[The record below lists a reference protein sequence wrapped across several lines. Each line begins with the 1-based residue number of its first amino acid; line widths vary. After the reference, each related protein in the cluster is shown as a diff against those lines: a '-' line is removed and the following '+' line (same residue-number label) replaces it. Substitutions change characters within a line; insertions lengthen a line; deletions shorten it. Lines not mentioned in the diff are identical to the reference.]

1 MRISIFFFTC
11 FCVFFLHVKLKAQS
25 ENDPKTNFKNKTTDV
40 HQHTVITSENIKS
53 DPSNFRLFSSRNSE
67 VLFDDKNNQC
77 KIFRSFFT
85 EYQDDIF
92 LIKQNIKSGMFYEVD
107 DLNNTFTT
115 TEKIVISGT
124 KFIEM
129 VTYKSDKKHI
139 KLIKMLVPDQKLKE
153 FKPLYDK
160 YLDDYLN

>member
-1 MRISIFFFTC
+1 M
-11 FCVFFLHVKLKAQS
+11 KLKIF
-25 ENDPKTNFKNKTTDV
+25 DYFHP
-40 HQHTVITSENIKS
+40 
-53 DPSNFRLFSSRNSE
+53 E
-67 VLFDDKNNQC
+67 VLFDDKNNKC

>member
-1 MRISIFFFTC
+1 MKS
-11 FCVFFLHVKLKAQS
+11 QS
-25 ENDPKTNFKNKTTDV
+25 KNDLNIDYDNRATDV
-40 HQHTVITSENIKS
+40 HVNSSEITQSETQ
-53 DPSNFRLFSSRNSE
+53 NFRLFSSRNSE

>member
-1 MRISIFFFTC
+1 M
-11 FCVFFLHVKLKAQS
+11 FLHTLLCIFILNIEMKSQS
-25 ENDPKTNFKNKTTDV
+25 KNDLNIDYDNRATDV
-40 HQHTVITSENIKS
+40 HVNSSEITQSETQ
-53 DPSNFRLFSSRNSE
+53 NFRLFSSRNSE

>member
-1 MRISIFFFTC
+1 MRIL
-11 FCVFFLHVKLKAQS
+11 VFLHILLCIFILNIEMKSQS
-25 ENDPKTNFKNKTTDV
+25 KNDLNIDYDNRATDV
-40 HQHTVITSENIKS
+40 HVNSSEIKQS
-53 DPSNFRLFSSRNSE
+53 ETQNFRLFSSRNSE

>member
-1 MRISIFFFTC
+1 MRILVLLNTLM
-11 FCVFFLHVKLKAQS
+11 CVFILNIEMKSQSKNDLKIDYHNRATDVQVNSSEIIQS
-25 ENDPKTNFKNKTTDV
+25 ET
-40 HQHTVITSENIKS
+40 Q
-53 DPSNFRLFSSRNSE
+53 NFRLFSSRNSE

>member
-1 MRISIFFFTC
+1 MFLNTLM
-11 FCVFFLHVKLKAQS
+11 CVFIFNIEMKSQSKNDLKI
-25 ENDPKTNFKNKTTDV
+25 ELGNKTTV
-40 HQHTVITSENIKS
+40 HHVNLSENIQS
-53 DPSNFRLFSSRNSE
+53 ETQNFHLFSSRNSE
-67 VLFDDKNNQC
+67 ILLDDKTNKC

>member
-1 MRISIFFFTC
+1 MRIL
-11 FCVFFLHVKLKAQS
+11 VFLHTLLCIFILNIEMKSQS
-25 ENDPKTNFKNKTTDV
+25 KNDLNIDYDNRATDV
-40 HQHTVITSENIKS
+40 HVNSSEITQSETQ
-53 DPSNFRLFSSRNSE
+53 NFRLFSSRNSE

>member
-1 MRISIFFFTC
+1 MKS
-11 FCVFFLHVKLKAQS
+11 QS
-25 ENDPKTNFKNKTTDV
+25 KNDLNIDYDNRATDV
-40 HQHTVITSENIKS
+40 HVNSSEITQSETQ
-53 DPSNFRLFSSRNSE
+53 NFRLFSSRNSE

-92 LIKQNIKSGMFYEVD
+92 LVKQNIKSGMFYEVD

>member
-1 MRISIFFFTC
+1 MRILMFLKTLM
-11 FCVFFLHVKLKAQS
+11 CVFIFNIEMKSQSKNDLKI
-25 ENDPKTNFKNKTTDV
+25 EHDNKTTV
-40 HQHTVITSENIKS
+40 HYVDLSENTQS
-53 DPSNFRLFSSRNSE
+53 ETQNFHLFSSRNSE
-67 VLFDDKNNQC
+67 ILLDDKTNQC

-85 EYQDDIF
+85 EYQDDIY

>member
-1 MRISIFFFTC
+1 MRIL
-11 FCVFFLHVKLKAQS
+11 VFLHILLCIFILNIEMKSQSKNDLNIDYDNRATDVQVNSSEIIQS
-25 ENDPKTNFKNKTTDV
+25 ET
-40 HQHTVITSENIKS
+40 Q
-53 DPSNFRLFSSRNSE
+53 NFRLFSSRNSE

>member
-1 MRISIFFFTC
+1 MRIL
-11 FCVFFLHVKLKAQS
+11 VFLHTLLCIFILNIEMKSQS
-25 ENDPKTNFKNKTTDV
+25 KNDLNIDYDNRATDV
-40 HQHTVITSENIKS
+40 QVNSSENIQS
-53 DPSNFRLFSSRNSE
+53 ETQNFRLFSSRNSE

>member
-1 MRISIFFFTC
+1 MRIL
-11 FCVFFLHVKLKAQS
+11 VFLHTLLCIFILNIEMKSQSKNDLKIDYDKRATDVQVNSSEIKQS
-25 ENDPKTNFKNKTTDV
+25 ET
-40 HQHTVITSENIKS
+40 Q
-53 DPSNFRLFSSRNSE
+53 NFRLFSSRNSE

>member
-1 MRISIFFFTC
+1 M
-11 FCVFFLHVKLKAQS
+11 FLHTLLCIFILNIEMKSQS
-25 ENDPKTNFKNKTTDV
+25 KNDLNIDYDNRATDV
-40 HQHTVITSENIKS
+40 HVNSSEIKQS
-53 DPSNFRLFSSRNSE
+53 ETQNFRLFSSRNSE

>member
-1 MRISIFFFTC
+1 MKSQS
-11 FCVFFLHVKLKAQS
+11 KNDLKIDYDKRATDVQVNSSEIKQS
-25 ENDPKTNFKNKTTDV
+25 ET
-40 HQHTVITSENIKS
+40 Q
-53 DPSNFRLFSSRNSE
+53 NFRLFSSRNSE

-139 KLIKMLVPDQKLKE
+139 KLINMLVPDQKLKE

>member
-1 MRISIFFFTC
+1 MRIL
-11 FCVFFLHVKLKAQS
+11 VFLHTLLCIFILNIEMKSQSKNDLNIDYDNRATDVQVNSSEIIQS
-25 ENDPKTNFKNKTTDV
+25 ET
-40 HQHTVITSENIKS
+40 Q
-53 DPSNFRLFSSRNSE
+53 NFRLFSSRNSE

>member
-1 MRISIFFFTC
+1 MKS
-11 FCVFFLHVKLKAQS
+11 QS
-25 ENDPKTNFKNKTTDV
+25 KNDLNIDYDNRATDV
-40 HQHTVITSENIKS
+40 HVNSSEIKQS
-53 DPSNFRLFSSRNSE
+53 ETQNFRLFSSRNSE

>member
-1 MRISIFFFTC
+1 M
-11 FCVFFLHVKLKAQS
+11 FLHTLLCIFILNIEMKSQSKNDLKIDYDKRATDVQVNSSEIKQS
-25 ENDPKTNFKNKTTDV
+25 ET
-40 HQHTVITSENIKS
+40 Q
-53 DPSNFRLFSSRNSE
+53 NFRLFSSRNSE

>member
-1 MRISIFFFTC
+1 MRIL
-11 FCVFFLHVKLKAQS
+11 VFLHTLLCIFILNIEMKSQS
-25 ENDPKTNFKNKTTDV
+25 KNDLNIDYDNRATDV
-40 HQHTVITSENIKS
+40 HVNSSEIKQS
-53 DPSNFRLFSSRNSE
+53 ETQNFRLFSSRNSE